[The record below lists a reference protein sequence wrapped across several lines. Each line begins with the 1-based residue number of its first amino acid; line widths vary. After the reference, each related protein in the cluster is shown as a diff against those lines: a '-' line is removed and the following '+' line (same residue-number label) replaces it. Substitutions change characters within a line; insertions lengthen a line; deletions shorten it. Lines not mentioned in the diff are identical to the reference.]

1 MPFAEEELVKIVRCG
16 AEGEGS
22 RAYAGVQTWLW
33 PRSVLEGLSREM
45 SPVSCR
51 IGIPLCVAKVKPC
64 CVLEDRALWDN
75 QRITYLM
82 IDTVTGL
89 APGRRQSH
97 VGPVVVW
104 RASLQPFS
112 CDDFWLVQNVLTRL
126 LDKYADGAVQLS
138 CDVTPKS
145 LPELQAKESELRAV
159 EPSRC
164 AAVGRC
170 EHMSGLATDTRI
182 ASRGK

>member
-104 RASLQPFS
+104 RASFQPFS
-112 CDDFWLVQNVLTRL
+112 CDDFWLVQNFLTHL

-138 CDVTPKS
+138 RDVTPKAFQNSKRRS
-145 LPELQAKESELRAV
+145 LSYERLNPADVQQSEDV
-159 EPSRC
+159 N
-164 AAVGRC
+164 
-170 EHMSGLATDTRI
+170 I
-182 ASRGK
+182 

>member
-1 MPFAEEELVKIVRCG
+1 MKIVRCG
-16 AEGEGS
+16 ADGEGS

-51 IGIPLCVAKVKPC
+51 IGIPLCVANVKPC

-75 QRITYLM
+75 QRTTYLM

-89 APGRRQSH
+89 APDLRN
-97 VGPVVVW
+97 
-104 RASLQPFS
+104 LM
-112 CDDFWLVQNVLTRL
+112 LVPWWFGELPSSPSRVTIFGSFKILTHL

-138 CDVTPKS
+138 CDVTPKAFQNSKRRS
-145 LPELQAKESELRAV
+145 LSYERLNPADVQQSEDV
-159 EPSRC
+159 N
-164 AAVGRC
+164 
-170 EHMSGLATDTRI
+170 I
-182 ASRGK
+182 

>member
-16 AEGEGS
+16 ADGEGS
-22 RAYAGVQTWLW
+22 RADAGVRTWLW

-104 RASLQPFS
+104 RASFQPFS
-112 CDDFWLVQNVLTRL
+112 CDDFCLVQNFLTQ
-126 LDKYADGAVQLS
+126 QLS
-138 CDVTPKS
+138 RDVTPKVFQNSKRRS
-145 LPELQAKESELRAV
+145 LSYERLNPADVQQSEDV
-159 EPSRC
+159 N
-164 AAVGRC
+164 
-170 EHMSGLATDTRI
+170 I
-182 ASRGK
+182 